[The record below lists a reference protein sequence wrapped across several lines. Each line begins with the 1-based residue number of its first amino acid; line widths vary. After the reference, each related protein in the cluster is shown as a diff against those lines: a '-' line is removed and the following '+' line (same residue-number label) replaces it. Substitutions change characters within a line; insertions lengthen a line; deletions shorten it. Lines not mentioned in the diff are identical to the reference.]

1 MPPRL
6 PRLVCPRKNNGGSTK
21 DDDGARPFKVS
32 GQSHL
37 QPQGSKK
44 NLLLLHPLQPLSALQ
59 PLAQLQALAVS
70 QVQTLRQLCSA
81 PESLQRR
88 RFCFFSCSTSD
99 SPWRRPQFGNSST
112 KWQCSFPST
121 FHEAKTVHSMRDLE
135 KFLER
140 RMFNSIDYCADRP
153 PEPIPSPWRHLETP
167 GPASEPKAPPQRKYI
182 PTFSICT

>member
-1 MPPRL
+1 MPPWL
-6 PRLVCPRKNNGGSTK
+6 PRLVCPRNNDGGSTK

-81 PESLQRR
+81 PESSAATKILLLLMQHLRQPPGAGQHLAIR
-88 RFCFFSCSTSD
+88 PQSGNVPFLARSMKSKPCIPSGIWRSSWKEGCST
-99 SPWRRPQFGNSST
+99 PLT
-112 KWQCSFPST
+112 
-121 FHEAKTVHSMRDLE
+121 TVQIGHRSQ
-135 KFLER
+135 
-140 RMFNSIDYCADRP
+140 Y
-153 PEPIPSPWRHLETP
+153 
-167 GPASEPKAPPQRKYI
+167 PALGA
-182 PTFSICT
+182 T